1 MSALSTS
8 LCTYHMLTDNISEVD
23 IARTAIDTNA
33 TAQKHVGVAGHVSAD
48 R

>member
-1 MSALSTS
+1 
-8 LCTYHMLTDNISEVD
+8 MLTDNISEVD

-48 R
+48 RWFVHHGYVHLC